1 VKVKTHYENVAGAY
15 PVKRERESVKPDG
28 DLREAAVK
36 QGAVIVRPKQPEK
49 AGEE

>member
-1 VKVKTHYENVAGAY
+1 MIVNRHYECIPGAY
-15 PVKRERESVKPDG
+15 PIQRTHESVIPDG